1 MAGGQGM
8 KMVRDARNAWRWF
21 SVQLSVVGVAVS
33 AGWLAL
39 PADLTSNVPAWAQ
52 NVVTGLIFAGVVA
65 GRLIDQGGGDE

>member
-1 MAGGQGM
+1 MRLLV
-8 KMVRDARNAWRWF
+8 KDARNAWRWF

-52 NVVTGLIFAGVVA
+52 NVATGLIFAGVVA
-65 GRLIDQGGGDE
+65 GRLIDQGGGDGTD